1 MAIESEL
8 AALKQQISAAQTKK
22 ARAEVEIETA
32 QKNKAEAEK
41 TLKEEFKVSTPEQ
54 AKALQKR
61 LEAELEKE
69 LAAAKESLKAAGV

>member
-1 MAIESEL
+1 MAIENEL
-8 AALKQQISAAQTKK
+8 AALKQQISTVQSRK

-32 QKNKAEAEK
+32 QRNMVEAETK
-41 TLKEEFKVSTPEQ
+41 LKEEFKVTSVDQ

-69 LAAAKESLKAAGV
+69 LAAAKAALAEAGA